1 MGINLEPSHLL
12 VIRGFVVSIH
22 RSLFP
27 AFGIALWMASTSLNA
42 GAIPPNAIVPGSGTQ
57 LTQVGD
63 DFEDENWGYVPNN
76 PKSSEDIDEQQRM
89 PIGKS
94 TNGRWFEGVKR
105 GHPDVVK
112 RVPTPEGGLEGSRG
126 AMLMQS
132 LQTGVPGQASRKTH
146 QDDFICNVQYKLGGP
161 IPVSQ
166 TPNVTTR
173 VFLPPIEEW
182 EPRSGPHFAFRA
194 AVETTIMET
203 TNKFLLPTRQE
214 KEEIY
219 WPGLFI
225 ILESRHQNGKGNNY
239 AYFRVRSDRNGGD
252 FKGPQIEVTGWWTLG
267 MSFTPDGMVHYFA
280 KPGTDELTEEDYITS
295 QYPYGYKCERFRTF
309 FYNVINGD
317 NGKTWSTP
325 WVVDDPKVYVLQGGR
340 VANMPRNTS
349 NRR

>member
-27 AFGIALWMASTSLNA
+27 AFGFALWMASTSLNA

-182 EPRSGPHFAFRA
+182 EPRSGHISLFVPPWKRRSWKPPTSFFFRLGKRKKRFTGLA
-194 AVETTIMET
+194 CSSSWKVGTRMAKETTTRTSESVATAMVAT
-203 TNKFLLPTRQE
+203 SKDLKSKLPDGGHLACPLLPT
-214 KEEIY
+214 
-219 WPGLFI
+219 G
-225 ILESRHQNGKGNNY
+225 
-239 AYFRVRSDRNGGD
+239 
-252 FKGPQIEVTGWWTLG
+252 
-267 MSFTPDGMVHYFA
+267 
-280 KPGTDELTEEDYITS
+280 
-295 QYPYGYKCERFRTF
+295 
-309 FYNVINGD
+309 
-317 NGKTWSTP
+317 WSTTLP
-325 WVVDDPKVYVLQGGR
+325 SLGR
-340 VANMPRNTS
+340 MS
-349 NRR
+349 